1 MNPGDDGGS
10 LPSIDLFLFLRRIRQ
25 HTSNNAAIASTASG
39 IPTPI
44 PIFSRL
50 VRPDSL
56 DAGATGSVVELGVA
70 EALEGED
77 ADANRV
83 VADEEEV
90 ASVVDDAEADPE
102 EDAKLDVS
110 LEAILEETV
119 GVGIVLKL
127 SDPDIAEDSVADS
140 NTEEPVF
147 EAVSVGRPVTD
158 AVTSVG
164 NASLAGGA
172 AVAGP
177 NSCMK

>member
-1 MNPGDDGGS
+1 M
-10 LPSIDLFLFLRRIRQ
+10 RQ

-39 IPTPI
+39 TPTPI

-77 ADANRV
+77 ADVDKV
-83 VADEEEV
+83 VSDEE
-90 ASVVDDAEADPE
+90 AAGVVDDVEVDPE

-110 LEAILEETV
+110 LETILEETV
-119 GVGIVLKL
+119 GVGIALRL
-127 SDPDIAEDSVADS
+127 SDPDIAKDSVADS

-147 EAVSVGRPVTD
+147 EAVSVGRPVSD